1 MKPDRE
7 GRESAEWG
15 TKGVYELWAV
25 RVPGLSTPCTRDSRS
40 ALHWASPHLQ
50 NVEPKQTTQK
60 QTEKHLDN
68 DDGPDQNRQYV
79 ESTLCNRRS
88 IADLT
93 NSVSTLIQHSKII
106 VVASSASA

>member
-1 MKPDRE
+1 V
-7 GRESAEWG
+7 GRQGPWPEH
-15 TKGVYELWAV
+15 
-25 RVPGLSTPCTRDSRS
+25 
-40 ALHWASPHLQ
+40 ALHWASPQQQ
-50 NVEPKQTTQK
+50 NAEPQQITQK
-60 QTEKHLDN
+60 ETEQHLDN
-68 DDGPDQNRQYV
+68 DDGPDQDRQYV